1 MFAIF
6 FTWRS
11 HQVQSLA
18 EDGAPI
24 VMISSELPELAN
36 VAHRIIVMSGGRVRD
51 EIPLSAF
58 DERRILDAAFATHIR
73 ERDHGE
79 AIRGS
84 PEIHGQIS

>member
-1 MFAIF
+1 MSRTA
-6 FTWRS
+6 
-11 HQVQSLA
+11 
-18 EDGAPI
+18 
-24 VMISSELPELAN
+24 SSSCPEAGCETKY
-36 VAHRIIVMSGGRVRD
+36 RF
-51 EIPLSAF
+51 PLF